1 MNGRC
6 FEDCYWYYE
15 EKDMGARIPFCKLRK
30 GIDPIGLADCEN
42 CENYHSKYKPT
53 NADKIR
59 AMSDEKLANFLC
71 RISICTGR
79 TCLGMK
85 YCDFDG
91 TGYLAWLREEVDD

>member
-59 AMSDEKLANFLC
+59 AMSDFELAEFLVN
-71 RISICTGR
+71 IVSDAV
-79 TCLGMK
+79 M
-85 YCDFDG
+85 DFDVRSIKK
-91 TGYLAWLREEVDD
+91 TMETTLDWLRSEADE